1 MKKKLVLASGSPR
14 RKEIL
19 SQAGFSFR
27 VLPVDADESLENCNP
42 EEMVQILA
50 GRKAAACMEL
60 LKKTEGNADNLLV
73 LGADT
78 VVVYDNTILG
88 KPVDREDAADTLRNL
103 QGKCHS
109 VYTGFSL
116 IWLDDQNQIQ
126 NAVSAEKTSVHFYP
140 MSEEEIHFY
149 VNTGEC
155 DDKAGSYAIQGIGMR
170 YIEKI
175 EGDYHNVV
183 GLPLGRLYQTLKSN
197 HLEIEEFAYDENR

>member
-27 VLPVDADESLENCNP
+27 VLPVDADESLEKRSP

-60 LKKTEGNADNLLV
+60 LKKTEDNIENLLV

-78 VVVYDNTILG
+78 VVVYNHTILG
-88 KPVDREDAADTLRNL
+88 KPSNREDAAETLRNL

-116 IWLDDQNQIQ
+116 MWLDDQKKIQ
-126 NAVSAEKTSVHFYP
+126 STASAEETNVYFYP
-140 MSEEEIHFY
+140 MSEAEIRCY

-197 HLEIEEFAYDENR
+197 HLEIEELAYDENR

>member
-27 VLPVDADESLENCNP
+27 VLPVDADESLENRDP

-50 GRKAAACMEL
+50 GRKAAACMDL
-60 LKKTEGNADNLLV
+60 LKKTEGNPENLLV

-78 VVVYDNTILG
+78 VVVYDHTILG
-88 KPVDREDAADTLRNL
+88 KPSDREAAADTLRSL

-116 IWLDDQNQIQ
+116 IWMDEQNQIQ
-126 NAVSAEKTSVHFYP
+126 SAVSAEKTNVFFYP

-155 DDKAGSYAIQGIGMR
+155 DDKAGS
-170 YIEKI
+170 
-175 EGDYHNVV
+175 
-183 GLPLGRLYQTLKSN
+183 
-197 HLEIEEFAYDENR
+197 

>member
-27 VLPVDADESLENCNP
+27 VLPVDADESLEKRSP

-60 LKKTEGNADNLLV
+60 LKKTEDNIENLIV

-78 VVVYDNTILG
+78 VVVYDHTILG
-88 KPVDREDAADTLRNL
+88 KPSDREDAAETLRKL
-103 QGKCHS
+103 QGKCHG

-116 IWLDDQNQIQ
+116 MWLDDQNQIQ
-126 NAVSAEKTSVHFYP
+126 SVASAEKTNVYFYP
-140 MSEEEIHFY
+140 MSEAEIRCY
-149 VNTGEC
+149 VNTGES

-197 HLEIEEFAYDENR
+197 HLEIEELAYDENR

>member
-19 SQAGFSFR
+19 AQAGYSFR
-27 VLPVDADESLENCNP
+27 VLPVDADETLEDRTP

-60 LKKTEGNADNLLV
+60 LKKNEDDVQNLLV

-88 KPVDREDAADTLRNL
+88 KPSDREDAAEVLRKL
-103 QGKCHS
+103 QGNCHC

-116 IWLDDQNQIQ
+116 MWLDDQKKMQC
-126 NAVSAEKTSVHFYP
+126 AVSAEKTNVYFHS
-140 MSEEEIHFY
+140 MSEEEIRYY

-183 GLPLGRLYQTLKSN
+183 GLPLGRLYQMLNSN
-197 HLEIEEFAYDENR
+197 HLEIEELVYDENV

>member
-27 VLPVDADESLENCNP
+27 VLPVDADERLEDRLP

-60 LKKTEGNADNLLV
+60 LKETEDNIQNLLV

-78 VVVYDNTILG
+78 VVVYGHTILG
-88 KPVDREDAADTLRNL
+88 KPSDREDAAETLRKL
-103 QGKCHS
+103 QGNCHS

-116 IWLDDQNQIQ
+116 MWLDHQENLQC
-126 NAVSAEKTSVHFYP
+126 AVSAEKTNVYFNP
-140 MSEEEIHFY
+140 MSEEEIRYY
-149 VNTGEC
+149 VSTGEC

-170 YIEKI
+170 YIKKI

-197 HLEIEEFAYDENR
+197 HLEIEELANDENK